1 MKTGLISAI
10 AALMLL
16 APAFAFATSL
26 ESASDNETASAAPD
40 FYSKIIN
47 FLDGEPVRDGF
58 MYLPFGMHTG
68 SENKEISNNNLLGLF
83 YNSFAVGTFN
93 NSFDDRI
100 WYLVYARNVATY
112 QDFGLNYYAGAIY
125 GYDGLLSTNS
135 NIPLHD
141 TFLYKY
147 NLNPVITISPYYQ
160 ISDQIELHAMFTF
173 GYTIVGIKYNF

>member
-16 APAFAFATSL
+16 APALAFAASL
-26 ESASDNETASAAPD
+26 ESAPDNETASAAPD

-83 YNSFAVGTFN
+83 YRSFAVGTFN

-100 WYLVYARNVATY
+100 
-112 QDFGLNYYAGAIY
+112 
-125 GYDGLLSTNS
+125 
-135 NIPLHD
+135 
-141 TFLYKY
+141 
-147 NLNPVITISPYYQ
+147 
-160 ISDQIELHAMFTF
+160 
-173 GYTIVGIKYNF
+173 